1 MPEKQIFYDPQRK
14 RWKRLRRIL
23 DASAVALT
31 LVVVGVIFN
40 TLRGQTLPELL
51 FPIQK
56 HNYKALS
63 DRTPLLKGI
72 RPGPP
77 ARRKSTKN
85 PSQITLN
92 TGEGLRAVPTFPMTP
107 PATHP
112 SNSIFI
118 RSTCSLPRI
127 GCTSTR
133 PIPRCSPSDPTS
145 ANTT

>member
-31 LVVVGVIFN
+31 IIVAGVIFN
-40 TLRGQTLPELL
+40 TLRVQTLPELL
-51 FPIQK
+51 FPNQK

-77 ARRKSTKN
+77 NRRKSTKN
-85 PSQITLN
+85 PSQTPPN
-92 TGEGLRAVPTFPMTP
+92 NGEGPGAAYYVPDDATSYSSFKQHVHQIDMLFPE
-107 PATHP
+107 
-112 SNSIFI
+112 
-118 RSTCSLPRI
+118 
-127 GCTSTR
+127 
-133 PIPRCSPSDPTS
+133 
-145 ANTT
+145 